1 MRTRLVPGLAFLL
14 SFPALAW
21 VLRTNGLAGKFA
33 ALTVATMIWWVLAV
47 REERQTR

>member
-1 MRTRLVPGLAFLL
+1 MRTRLLPGLAFLV

-33 ALTVATMIWWVLAV
+33 ALTVATMVWWVLAV
-47 REERQTR
+47 RESHQAR